1 MMEQVAD
8 NMKWKRFI
16 FVASTVIILG
26 LTAVYVYKNID
37 SFKRIMD
44 ISATQVCIFLVL
56 QIVTV
61 VINAFMLLVVLHVYG
76 VRVSFQDGLA
86 YSALNTFLNYIS
98 IKGGVVAKGY
108 FLKKI
113 HSFSYTDFAVS
124 MGAMILMHFMVAGL
138 TGTGILIL
146 IYIMQGNANI
156 NLFFA
161 FGVITAVVFSFIK
174 LSAVHNKF
182 GRSENYFLKKL
193 YEIWNSWKSLSKN
206 RTVVYGLSFL
216 IFLNF
221 VVYAFRLKYGFH
233 IFYED
238 VPFLSCMLIS
248 ILGVLSTFMA
258 LTPASLGI
266 REFAVGAGYRLIDG
280 DMLQAVVVTSLDRAV
295 SVILVFSLGA
305 ISCVYFLKRN

>member
-1 MMEQVAD
+1 
-8 NMKWKRFI
+8 MKWKNLFLI
-16 FVASTVIILG
+16 AATIIILG

-44 ISATQVCIFLVL
+44 ISANQVCVFIVL
-56 QIVTV
+56 QFITV
-61 VINAFMLLVVLHVYG
+61 AINAVMLLAVLHAYG

-113 HSFSYTDFAVS
+113 HRFSYTDFAVS
-124 MGAMILMHFMVAGL
+124 MGAMILMHFMVAGI
-138 TGTGILIL
+138 TGAGILIL
-146 IYIMQGNANI
+146 IYIMRGNANI
-156 NLFFA
+156 NLFLV

-174 LSAVHNKF
+174 LSALHNRV

-193 YEIWNSWKSLSKN
+193 YEIWNSWKILSKN

-238 VPFLSCMLIS
+238 VSFLNCMFIS
-248 ILGVLSTFMA
+248 ILGVLSTFVA

-266 REFAVGAGYRLIDG
+266 REFAVGAGYRLIEG
-280 DMLQAVVVTSLDRAV
+280 DMLQAVVVTGLDRAV
-295 SVILVFSLGA
+295 SMILVFSLGA

>member
-1 MMEQVAD
+1 
-8 NMKWKRFI
+8 MKWKNLFLI
-16 FVASTVIILG
+16 AATIIILG

-44 ISATQVCIFLVL
+44 ISANQVCVFIVL
-56 QIVTV
+56 QFITV
-61 VINAFMLLVVLHVYG
+61 AINAVMLLAVLHAYG

-113 HSFSYTDFAVS
+113 HRFSYTDFAVS
-124 MGAMILMHFMVAGL
+124 MGAMILMHFMVAGI
-138 TGTGILIL
+138 TGAGILIL
-146 IYIMQGNANI
+146 IYIMRGNANI
-156 NLFFA
+156 NLFLV

-174 LSAVHNKF
+174 LSAFHNRV

-193 YEIWNSWKSLSKN
+193 YEIWNSWKILSKN

-238 VPFLSCMLIS
+238 VSFLSCMLIS
-248 ILGVLSTFMA
+248 ILGVLSTFVA

-266 REFAVGAGYRLIDG
+266 REFAVGAGYRLIEG
-280 DMLQAVVVTSLDRAV
+280 DMLQAVVVTGLDRAV
-295 SVILVFSLGA
+295 SMILVFSLGA